1 MAPPRDGRGRRPC
14 RDFGRDPRS
23 KELAERI
30 VGRAR
35 RLSALLREQLSDI
48 AAFDE
53 AEAWRG
59 DGATS
64 MVAWLTD
71 RCGVSASTA
80 RQWVKPAAK
89 LDALP
94 ALSDALANG
103 ELSLDFVGPLTE
115 VASAENEAELRAAS
129 AHWSARQVRELV
141 EWHKAS
147 EEALAGAAAREFE
160 QRSLRFNDT
169 KHTMWVA
176 FTRDEYAQAKSAL
189 VGFVSREDAHRRRT
203 KKGNVGPHVRYDQRL
218 YDAMVGLLRAG
229 GEAGTLSRPNAS
241 FRPRLVV
248 HAPVELLLGIGGG
261 VAEIEGVG
269 PVSAEV
275 VRRLACDAHIDVQ
288 VEARSGSVLDQGR
301 AKREPTAAQR
311 IEIARRD
318 KGCRFP
324 SCGYTEFIDIHHMNH
339 WARGGRTDLDNLITL
354 CGRHHN
360 AVHELGW
367 TMSGDANEVVTFT
380 SPNGQ
385 VMTSAPSPTWRR
397 PMRT

>member
-1 MAPPRDGRGRRPC
+1 
-14 RDFGRDPRS
+14 
-23 KELAERI
+23 LADRI
-30 VGRAR
+30 VTRAR
-35 RLSALLREQLSDI
+35 QLSALLREQLADI
-48 AAFDE
+48 AEFDQ

-71 RCGVSASTA
+71 GCGVSAATA
-80 RQWVKPAAK
+80 RQWVKPVSK

-94 ALSDALANG
+94 SLSEALATG
-103 ELSLDFVGPLTE
+103 ELSLDVVGPLAE
-115 VASAENEAELRAAS
+115 VASAANEAELRAAS

-147 EEALAGAAAREFE
+147 EEALASAANREFE
-160 QRSLRFNDT
+160 QRTLRFNDT

-176 FTRDEYAQAKSAL
+176 FTRDEYALAKSAL
-189 VGFVSREDAHRRRT
+189 VGCVSRADVERRRA
-203 KKGNVGPHVRYDQRL
+203 KSKASVPYEPYEPYDQRL
-218 YDAMVGLLRAG
+218 YDALVGLIRGGGDAG
-229 GEAGTLSRPNAS
+229 DGRSSQGTGS

-248 HAPVELLLGIGGG
+248 HAPIELLLGVGGGAGGG

-269 PVSAEV
+269 PVAAEV
-275 VRRLACDAHIDVQ
+275 VRRLACDAHIDVSA
-288 VEARSGSVLDQGR
+288 EGHDGSVLDLGR
-301 AKREPTAAQR
+301 ARREPTPAQR

-324 SCGYTEFIDIHHMNH
+324 SCGFCEFIDIHHMDH
-339 WARGGRTDLDNLITL
+339 WAHGGRTDLDNLITL

-367 TMSGDANEVVTFT
+367 TMSGDANKVVTFT
-380 SPNGQ
+380 SPAGQ

-397 PMRT
+397 PLRR